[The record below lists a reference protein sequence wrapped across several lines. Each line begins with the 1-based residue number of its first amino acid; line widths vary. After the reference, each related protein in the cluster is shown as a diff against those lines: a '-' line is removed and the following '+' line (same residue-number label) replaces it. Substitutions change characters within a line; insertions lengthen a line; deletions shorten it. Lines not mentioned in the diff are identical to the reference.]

1 MSLIVHE
8 MIPIKFSTREPDR
21 ITTALLKQTRD
32 GFISIL
38 NDKKVA
44 KMFLEIFALN
54 LNAKLNLMLCIIDSR
69 KEINFLQNLD
79 DVRIFLMKS
88 TKFSF
93 YKLHFDCFTKNV
105 ASLVPLN
112 TEQMDIL

>member
-32 GFISIL
+32 GLISI

-79 DVRIFLMKS
+79 DVRIF
-88 TKFSF
+88 
-93 YKLHFDCFTKNV
+93 
-105 ASLVPLN
+105 
-112 TEQMDIL
+112 

>member
-1 MSLIVHE
+1 
-8 MIPIKFSTREPDR
+8 
-21 ITTALLKQTRD
+21 
-32 GFISIL
+32 
-38 NDKKVA
+38 
-44 KMFLEIFALN
+44 MFLEIFALN

-88 TKFSF
+88 EKFSF
-93 YKLHFDCFTKNV
+93 YKLYFDCFTKTV

>member
-8 MIPIKFSTREPDR
+8 MIPIKFLLRNQ
-21 ITTALLKQTRD
+21 TALLKQTRD
-32 GFISIL
+32 GLISI

-88 TKFSF
+88 EKFSF
-93 YKLHFDCFTKNV
+93 YKLYFDCFTKTV